1 MPPPAAPAPRLTH
14 RNAQTVV
21 CCWLAAGWPL
31 LTMVDLLLFSAA
43 VLCCCSLL
51 LFSMEPHVPPPA
63 PRFPHFI
70 FALFPPHHICA
81 SVSSDF
87 SSVDLPDPSPP
98 PQRWQLAVRRSGRG
112 HRDRS
117 WPEAPGEPAA
127 EGAADH
133 HVSLQQQLFSLPF
146 ISLPFIRWRNCRDH
160 RLPSSLSWHCCCDHR
175 LSSSFTAFCRGT
187 TVATAARSTGGRSG
201 ATWRR
206 SWTAGDGMDVSR
218 QQYHD
223 KRR

>member
-1 MPPPAAPAPRLTH
+1 MPPPAAPAPRLAH

-133 HVSLQQQLFSLPF
+133 HVSLQQQLSLCLSF
-146 ISLPFIRWRNCRDH
+146 LCR
-160 RLPSSLSWHCCCDHR
+160 
-175 LSSSFTAFCRGT
+175 SFAGETAATTAFHHLCRGT
-187 TVATAARSTGGRSG
+187 AVATTAYHHLSPPFAVVLLLRPQHDPLADDLARPGGAAG
-201 ATWRR
+201 
-206 SWTAGDGMDVSR
+206 
-218 QQYHD
+218 QQVMEWM
-223 KRR
+223 